1 MKWSAAVIAAVALGG
16 SFAVCDAHGMS
27 LPGRADALTLRGAI
41 NCPVVPSS
49 GGRACLEITLAARPE
64 RPSSRRPL
72 NLCVVLDR
80 SGSMGEEGKIASAKA
95 ALRSMIDLLG
105 EGDIFSLVI
114 YDDVVDVLS
123 SASPV
128 TDRRRLRDLVEGIQ
142 PRGWTNLGGG
152 MQEGFRQA
160 ERCAGEDRV
169 NRVVLLSD
177 GLANRGITDP
187 AALGR
192 IARMERD
199 RSISLTTM
207 GMGLDYNENLM
218 CALAADGGGNYYFI
232 ESARDLASIFRGE
245 FRELG
250 AVVAQNAVITLHPG
264 PGVRILD
271 VVGAPFTTDDGTCRI
286 RVGDVAAGQC
296 RSLTAVLDIP
306 PGCGS
311 LEVVRGEVRAEQCD
325 GRMIIAPL
333 AAVRVRFSD
342 DAAAVERGRDLE
354 TQAKADIA
362 LSTRG
367 VERAM
372 QALDEGKAALAEREL
387 AAAGAALAGSPAAS
401 AAAVGDAIRAQ
412 ESRLESFR
420 QQLKDSAAPAGKA
433 KKVIQYENYRTQ
445 RDAGK

>member
-1 MKWSAAVIAAVALGG
+1 MNWSAAVIAAVALGG
-16 SFAVCDAHGMS
+16 LCPAPGMHGMS
-27 LPGRADALTLRGAI
+27 LPGRAGALTLRGSI

-49 GGRACLEITLAARPE
+49 GGTACLQLTLAARPE
-64 RPSSRRPL
+64 SPSTRRPL

-80 SGSMGEEGKIASAKA
+80 SGSMAEEGKIASAKA
-95 ALRSMIDLLG
+95 ALGRMIDLLG

-114 YDDVVDVLS
+114 YDDVVEVLR

-128 TDRRRLRDLVEGIQ
+128 TDRRRLHDLVEGIQ

-160 ERCAGEDRV
+160 ERYAGEDRV
-169 NRVVLLSD
+169 SRVVLLSD

-199 RSISLTTM
+199 RSISLTTI

-232 ESARDLASIFRGE
+232 ERSGDLASIFRGE
-245 FRELG
+245 FRDLG
-250 AVVAQNAVITLHPG
+250 AVVAQNAVIILRTG
-264 PGVRILD
+264 PGVRITD
-271 VVGAPFTTDDGTCRI
+271 VVGAPFTAEDGTCRI

-311 LEVVRGEVRAEQCD
+311 LEVVRGEVRSEQCD
-325 GRMIIAPL
+325 GKTIVAPL

-354 TQAKADIA
+354 TQARADIA

-387 AAAGAALAGSPAAS
+387 AAAGAALAASPAAS
-401 AAAVGDAIRAQ
+401 TASGGGAIRAQ
-412 ESRLESFR
+412 EARLDSFR
-420 QQLKDSAAPAGKA
+420 HQLKDSAAPAGKA
-433 KKVIQYENYRTQ
+433 KKAIQYENYRTQ